1 MSRRPWTTEMGT
13 PRGFRDRA
21 DDSLFTLLGEVP
33 ELVRNLVTAEVDS
46 AKTWVKTAG
55 KQAGMGGVWFILAL
69 FFLFWMIPVIGAFA
83 IIGLASWMPLWLSA
97 LIVLLVLLVL
107 TVISA
112 LLGILRFKKIG
123 KAQNP
128 VEAITVDARIVKDV
142 ADEY

>member
-1 MSRRPWTTEMGT
+1 MSRRLWTTEMTT

-33 ELVRNLVTAEVDS
+33 ELVRNLVVAEVDS
-46 AKTWVKTAG
+46 AKTWLKTAG

-83 IIGLASWMPLWLSA
+83 IIGLAAWMPLWLSA

-107 TVISA
+107 MVVSA
-112 LLGILRFKKIG
+112 FLGLLRFRKLVKT
-123 KAQNP
+123 QNP
-128 VEAITVDARIVKDV
+128 AQAIAVDARIVKDV